1 MYLRV
6 NEQRFAAQL
15 NSSNDVEL
23 FYTNIEIAKR
33 NHNFILIDHYV
44 CLFDNNWKIIDEVW
58 EYLQNRLQLK
68 KLSFNTVATKG
79 SDLKLFYDF
88 LEEYKLSYTAV
99 SHKNFNDFIAWLMLP
114 DQNKDLMQLNAPS
127 KRTAKSVNRI
137 VSTIRDFYKYH
148 EAVNAIR
155 NPFVYGYETIKRP
168 TRQHKTF
175 YQHTQNGL
183 VQKSTF
189 KIKEFDRG
197 IRVLSKEQIEI
208 ILNACKME
216 RDRLLF
222 ELLLFTGIR
231 IGEALS
237 LEIGSI
243 GISHNVSGVQ
253 EMRMKPNTDDFQK
266 GSRYRQQKTGIRNL
280 FIPTQLMNKLS
291 DYYERVWLKIY
302 EQKDMQHEYLFI
314 SEFHYNLGEPLSYQ
328 SIWNR
333 CRKIGKETGI
343 YFSPHDF
350 RHTYATTLARNK
362 VGIDKLRKLLGHTH
376 IASTDIYIQI
386 ANKEQIVEELIPF
399 YASYGIENE

>member
-6 NEQRFAAQL
+6 NEQRYAAQL
-15 NSSNDVEL
+15 NSNND
-23 FYTNIEIAKR
+23 IEIFYSNINTLKLKSD
-33 NHNFILIDHYV
+33 FILIDHYV
-44 CLFDNNWKIIDEVW
+44 CLFDNDWNIIDEVW

-68 KLSFNTVATKG
+68 RLAFNTIATKG

-88 LEEYKLSYTAV
+88 LDQYKLSYSAV
-99 SHKNFNDFIAWLMLP
+99 SHKYINDFIAWLMLP

-148 EAVNAIR
+148 EAVNAIK

-168 TRQHKTF
+168 TRQHKSF
-175 YQHTQNGL
+175 YQHTQNSL

-197 IRVLSKEQIEI
+197 IRVLSKDQIEI

-237 LEIGSI
+237 LDIQSI
-243 GISHNVSGVQ
+243 GISQNISGVQ
-253 EMRMKPNTDDFQK
+253 EIRMKPNNDDFQK

-302 EQKDMQHEYLFI
+302 EQKEMAHE
-314 SEFHYNLGEPLSYQ
+314 LSL
-328 SIWNR
+328 I
-333 CRKIGKETGI
+333 
-343 YFSPHDF
+343 
-350 RHTYATTLARNK
+350 
-362 VGIDKLRKLLGHTH
+362 H
-376 IASTDIYIQI
+376 I
-386 ANKEQIVEELIPF
+386 
-399 YASYGIENE
+399 